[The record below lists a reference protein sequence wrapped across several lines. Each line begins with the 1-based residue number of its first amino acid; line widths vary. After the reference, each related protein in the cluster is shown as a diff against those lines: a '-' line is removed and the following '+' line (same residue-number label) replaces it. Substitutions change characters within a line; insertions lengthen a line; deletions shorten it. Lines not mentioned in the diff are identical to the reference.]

1 MELADQPEEPLRA
14 PPGRRLDGRRAGL
27 IHLEL
32 SAGLAQAE
40 DEEGV
45 EGTSGAPPEVALRS
59 LDTLWFQVGG
69 TLCNLACT
77 HCFISC
83 SPTNHTHEMMRLE
96 QVRRYLREAV
106 ELGVKEFYFT
116 GGEPFLNPEMEAI
129 LAATLA
135 VGPASVLTNGLL
147 LDAAR
152 CARLAALAAA
162 SPYSLDLRVSLDG
175 YDAASNDAVRGAG
188 TFERVLAG
196 LRHLAAAGL
205 NPVVTVTEV
214 CAEAAV
220 DSGKQRFFALLDG
233 LGLTRPRL
241 KVLPVFKIGAEAQRA
256 GGYES
261 WQRLR
266 DGELPLTAPDAF
278 AGPDSPAAPAPPAA
292 SATRG
297 VPLASAAPPLSA
309 APAPETA
316 WDHLQCS
323 SCRMVTDQG
332 VWVCPILVNDPAA
345 RMGETLA
352 DALEPY
358 PLRHAACWTCHVYGV
373 SCRT

>member
-1 MELADQPEEPLRA
+1 M
-14 PPGRRLDGRRAGL
+14 
-27 IHLEL
+27 H
-32 SAGLAQAE
+32 
-40 DEEGV
+40 
-45 EGTSGAPPEVALRS
+45 GTAGAPPEVALRS

-116 GGEPFLNPEMEAI
+116 GGEPFLNPDMEAI

-152 CARLAALAAA
+152 CARLAAMAEA

-196 LRHLAAAGL
+196 LRNLAAAGL

-220 DSGKQRFFALLDG
+220 DSGKQRFFALLAG

-241 KVLPVFKIGAEAQRA
+241 KVLPVFKIGAEAKRG

-266 DGELPLTAPDAF
+266 DGELQ
-278 AGPDSPAAPAPPAA
+278 PAALDVPA
-292 SATRG
+292 
-297 VPLASAAPPLSA
+297 VPGASAAPG

-332 VWVCPILVNDPAA
+332 VWVCPILVNEPEA

-352 DALEPY
+352 DALGPY